1 MKAVDTARRA
11 AGDCTQTD
19 METGRANS
27 GAVRARP
34 EAGGAE
40 SALLTIRLLGELDLR
55 LGDAAL
61 PPLESARAESLLA
74 YLLLHRDAPQSR
86 QHLAFLL
93 WPDSTEGQARTNLR
107 KVLHNLR
114 RALPE
119 ADRFLDVTARTLQ
132 WRPAAPCRLDV
143 ADFEDAIA
151 RGALREAVDL
161 YGGDLLRGGYDDWL
175 LEERDRLRDLF
186 LDALERLAAREEHA
200 EAVRYAER
208 LLREDPLREETC
220 RLLMRLHAA
229 GGDPARALRVYHA
242 CAATLER
249 ELGIEPSAPTRELY
263 ETLLPAGEDAA
274 APGEPGSR
282 RIVGREAERARL
294 AEVWRASE
302 RGRAQLLL
310 VTGEPGIGKTRL
322 VEELRAACARRGA
335 ATAEARSYPAE
346 GELAYGPVV
355 AWLRAEPLAGARER
369 LDAGRRAELA
379 RLLPELPQAPGP
391 ARPEAPAEQR
401 RRLFDALARAIL
413 APGVPLLLVADDVH
427 WADRETLQFLHYLLR
442 AAPDAPLLV
451 AATARR
457 EEADDPDLLSDLLT
471 GLKARERL
479 TEVDLPRL
487 SRAETAAL
495 AQGAGGRGLGAAES
509 DRLFGESEGNPLFV
523 LEALRAGWTGERG
536 GAEWIT
542 PRVQAVIEA
551 RLAQLSE
558 PARDLVG
565 VAATIGRE
573 FTSDLLAAAGE
584 ADEDALVRG
593 LDELWRRRIIRDR
606 GVESYD
612 FSHGKI
618 REVASAALSPA
629 RRRRLH
635 LRVATALERLHT
647 GDPAAVAARLA
658 SHYDR
663 AGAARE
669 AVPWYVTAA
678 TAAQAMYANVE
689 SIRLLDRGVDLVR
702 TLPASPERDR
712 RELEV
717 LLALLPALTA
727 VEGAVSPRL
736 IAVEDR
742 AQALAAALGAE
753 PAPPLLRAR
762 AITSLS
768 LGRFEDAGL
777 AGEQLRARGERES
790 DDVQLVESH
799 YVLGVS
805 AFWQAQ
811 LEAARQHFETAI
823 ARYRPEERGTH
834 LVRYGL
840 DPKVICL
847 SRLGNTLHLLG
858 DPAGAIRAR
867 DAALALAGEVDHQ
880 PTTAT
885 ALVFAVLL
893 ALDAGDEEGVR
904 RYTAALRSEEQEM
917 KAAAVTTIGFA
928 GYVDVLDGDA
938 EAGIARIRGAFA
950 ESRTTDFAPGLQ
962 AALVRVLLEACAVA
976 GDARA
981 GLEASELPLDRG
993 AGGRLWESETHR
1005 FRAEFLA
1012 ALGAPAAEVEA
1023 EREAEARLRRR
1034 RNAPRNA
1041 RGTASGDA
1049 G

>member
-1 MKAVDTARRA
+1 MAT
-11 AGDCTQTD
+11 
-19 METGRANS
+19 S
-27 GAVRARP
+27 P
-34 EAGGAE
+34 EAP
-40 SALLTIRLLGELDLR
+40 ALQIRILGNPDLR
-55 LGDAAL
+55 SGEAPLA
-61 PPLESARAESLLA
+61 PLESARAVSLLG
-74 YLLLHRDAPQSR
+74 YLLVHRGAAQPR
-86 QHLAFLL
+86 QRLAFLL
-93 WPDSTEGQARTNLR
+93 WPDSTEAQARTNLR
-107 KVLHNLR
+107 HVLHTLR
-114 RALPE
+114 RGLPGAE
-119 ADRFLDVTARTLQ
+119 RFLEVTPRTLR
-132 WRPAAPCRLDV
+132 WRTDAPFRLDL
-143 ADFEDAIA
+143 ADFEQAIA
-151 RGALREAVDL
+151 DARLEAAVEA
-161 YGGDLLRGGYDDWL
+161 YTGDLIEGSYDEWV
-175 LEERDRLRDLF
+175 LEERERLRTLY
-186 LDALERLAAREEHA
+186 LDALERLQHELEEREDWSAAIRC
-200 EAVRYAER
+200 AER
-208 LLREDPLREETC
+208 LVRADPLREDAH
-220 RLLMRLHAA
+220 RALMRLHDARGDRARAVRAYHAFAATAQRELGVEPSAATRAAYEALLLVDDDEWSPGRGASLPPLVGRAAERAELAAAWRSAA
-229 GGDPARALRVYHA
+229 GGL
-242 CAATLER
+242 
-249 ELGIEPSAPTRELY
+249 
-263 ETLLPAGEDAA
+263 
-274 APGEPGSR
+274 
-282 RIVGREAERARL
+282 
-294 AEVWRASE
+294 
-302 RGRAQLLL
+302 AQLVL
-310 VTGEPGIGKTRL
+310 VTGEPGIGKSRL
-322 VEELRAACARRGA
+322 VEELRSYCAHEGA
-335 ATAEARSYPAE
+335 LTAEARAYPAE
-346 GELAYGPVV
+346 GAVAYGPVV
-355 AWLRAEPLAGARER
+355 AWLRSEALAPRLRR
-369 LDAGRRAELA
+369 LDRAQVSELA
-379 RLLPELPQAPGP
+379 RLLPELEAELPDLP
-391 ARPEAPAEQR
+391 RPEPLPEPEQR
-401 RRLFDALARAIL
+401 RRLFAAVTRALI
-413 APGVPLLLVADDVH
+413 APGTPLLLVADDVH

-442 AAPDAPLLV
+442 AAPDAQLLV

-523 LEALRAGWTGERG
+523 LEALRAGWMGERG

-573 FTSDLLAAAGE
+573 FTSDLLAATGE

-606 GVESYD
+606 GAESYD

-689 SIRLLDRGVDLVR
+689 SIRLLDRGVHLVR

-712 RELEV
+712 RELEL

-777 AGEQLRARGERES
+777 AGEQLRARGEREA

-805 AFWQAQ
+805 AFWQAH
-811 LEAARQHFETAI
+811 LDAARQHFETAI

-885 ALVFAVLL
+885 ALVFAVLM
-893 ALDAGDEEGVR
+893 ALDAGDEDGVR

-938 EAGIARIRGAFA
+938 EAGIARIRGALA
-950 ESRTTDFAPGLQ
+950 ESRTTDLAPGLQ